1 MDSKYLIF
9 DIKQNNY
16 FKNEQ
21 LELIFDNGNYH
32 LNAINNDTIII
43 LNQTK
48 ANSKNV
54 ILSYEI
60 NSNVDTIF
68 QIFYV
73 KDDNSNYN
81 GIDTFAI
88 PLKIGNNKI
97 NLLIPAGTGKGDRH
111 HFYSYYFII
120 LQNAIFKKII

>member
-1 MDSKYLIF
+1 M
-9 DIKQNNY
+9 
-16 FKNEQ
+16 
-21 LELIFDNGNYH
+21 
-32 LNAINNDTIII
+32 
-43 LNQTK
+43 
-48 ANSKNV
+48 

-97 NLLIPAGTGKGDRH
+97 NLLIPAEYINNNLRVDLVSNIGKYELKE
-111 HFYSYYFII
+111 FKIYS
-120 LQNAIFKKII
+120 K